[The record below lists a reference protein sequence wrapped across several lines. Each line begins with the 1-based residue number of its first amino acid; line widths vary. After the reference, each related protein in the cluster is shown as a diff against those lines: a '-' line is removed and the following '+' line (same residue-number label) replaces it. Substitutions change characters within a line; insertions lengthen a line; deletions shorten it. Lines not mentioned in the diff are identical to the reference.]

1 MTAAFEDAPAVN
13 WAYANGIVSGMGDN
27 LFAPNAEI
35 TREQMAVMLYNYAKF
50 IDAELPKNRAGVFAD
65 EDKIGAWA
73 KEAVNAMYA
82 AEILSGKGGNNF
94 DPQGNATRAEV
105 AAMFMN
111 FMEAGK

>member
-1 MTAAFEDAPAVN
+1 
-13 WAYANGIVSGMGDN
+13 
-27 LFAPNAEI
+27 
-35 TREQMAVMLYNYAKF
+35 MLYNYAKF

-73 KEAVNAMYA
+73 KEAVNVMYA
-82 AEILSGKGGNNF
+82 AEILSGKGGKNF

-105 AAMFMN
+105 ATMFMN